1 LVIQTRREGNGYVT
15 VTYIRDHGY
24 VGKTLAHEIG
34 HADDWLPDKD
44 MARGNLLGRIAKL
57 SNYLK
62 GTLDPTGN
70 ASITEQIKRDLKTE
84 AGIEAS
90 KKFDKEKERI
100 EYFKERYAIYRRLLS
115 DEIENRN
122 LYSAGNVLDTPGI
135 RTELIHLSKLWK
147 GDFDERG
154 EDSHSKYRRSGK
166 ELYADAISVLLNAPD
181 MLAEKAPQFYDALN
195 NFFDK
200 HKPMADLYRGIQEEL
215 HAGKSP
221 EEWLDRHIAMNARD
235 SEVRD
240 KAIKRAMGDRIPRTP
255 EEIMNSILYN
265 LADVTVYLPNQ
276 EARQAV
282 KDIIYASARLTQYQ
296 RDVKEQIADVLTKAG
311 VKWEEFGA
319 FLGLRRAAG
328 ERKDMA
334 NPGLVRGEDAQ
345 ATLDALRKRLG
356 DEAYGAIEQAA
367 QAAWDIRKRHIIPLL
382 KESRLFSEELME
394 YIENNDEYATF
405 SVAKYFEAYHGGT
418 DYSAAIRRQIGT
430 AEATM
435 NPFFATVR
443 KDAALL
449 MAALTN
455 IAKRTMV
462 EQMGQ
467 FDQANIKP
475 AKTRW
480 DANTKTHVPV
490 EPENTERWGLVQY
503 SEDGKRQGVYVRRE
517 IADLFKHDPAQADI
531 IFEALSSMT
540 GVLKSIFTTNNPF
553 FSMWNVQR
561 DFRTTLHQIPT
572 KGGLSEVTLL
582 PELSVSYAKTL
593 RDAYQHAFKKHSTP
607 LMRELLEKGLVIAD
621 RQWSARDVTGV
632 DEYDRMVAEWS
643 LSPDK
648 LENVF
653 KKGAR
658 AIFHDFNQMVEVWG
672 KLAGYEYMQRK
683 GLVGEHDMRQI
694 MRGIVS
700 TPDALA
706 RGKYTKWTNAIF
718 LYSNMQ
724 VQGLEASARAFKA
737 NPTRYI
743 LRRMAYTVL
752 PSLMMAWLKWGGDDD
767 DDKELKDYRDAFN
780 AIPDWEKTRR
790 HVFPV
795 AWDGSKV
802 TWIPLPQD
810 YMGELI
816 HGIIWNLFGS
826 KDKTIGKLANVIM
839 GAIPMEPGSLNP
851 WLDLGRAALQYALGQ
866 NPYDFFRGRP
876 AIDEQVFRAGGFRS
890 AQEFAKWAWNQTGGS
905 TFGSFERPFEVRAK
919 GTQDL
924 PIIKPAMR
932 RFVRTAE
939 KQEAPEPV
947 DRERARTVVSAKDF
961 ISDYIREADSPKTIN
976 PRKAYTQWKRTTTVP
991 KGYDFSDFKR
1001 LYDNLYEKRWPKK
1014 KAS

>member
-1 LVIQTRREGNGYVT
+1 
-15 VTYIRDHGY
+15 
-24 VGKTLAHEIG
+24 
-34 HADDWLPDKD
+34 
-44 MARGNLLGRIAKL
+44 
-57 SNYLK
+57 
-62 GTLDPTGN
+62 
-70 ASITEQIKRDLKTE
+70 
-84 AGIEAS
+84 
-90 KKFDKEKERI
+90 
-100 EYFKERYAIYRRLLS
+100 
-115 DEIENRN
+115 
-122 LYSAGNVLDTPGI
+122 
-135 RTELIHLSKLWK
+135 
-147 GDFDERG
+147 
-154 EDSHSKYRRSGK
+154 
-166 ELYADAISVLLNAPD
+166 
-181 MLAEKAPQFYDALN
+181 
-195 NFFDK
+195 
-200 HKPMADLYRGIQEEL
+200 
-215 HAGKSP
+215 
-221 EEWLDRHIAMNARD
+221 MNARD

-265 LADVTVYLPNQ
+265 LADVTVHLPNQ

-282 KDIIYASARLTQYQ
+282 KDINYAPARLTQYQ
-296 RDVKEQIADVLTKAG
+296 RDVKEQIADVLTEAG

-394 YIENNDEYATF
+394 LIENNDEYATF
-405 SVAKYFEAYHGGT
+405 SVAKYFSAYHGGT

-467 FDQANIKP
+467 FDKANIKP

-553 FSMWNVQR
+553 FSMWNVRR
-561 DFRTTLHQIPT
+561 DFLATLHQIPT

-694 MRGIVS
+694 MRGIVG

-706 RGKYTKWTNAIF
+706 RGTYTKWTNAIF

-802 TWIPLPQD
+802 TWIPLPLD

-905 TFGSFERPFEVRAK
+905 TFGSFERPFEVRPRDIR
-919 GTQDL
+919 DL